1 MDTKTIVIKQTKKE
15 LKKYNKPNK
24 QSSHYLENHI
34 SIKVEYLRYFYGCW
48 IKAIHKKSQ
57 EYHSGGFLTRIME
70 DIIYLRNIQQEDLV
84 QFDVNLFT
92 FYVKKTSEQYISMQ
106 DIELEKEKMKNYMKK
121 IKSDMKNVDIQQKN
135 INEQQQK
142 LQNDILQ
149 FQKIKIKFL
158 KLFEDGKVKIL
169 I

>member
-1 MDTKTIVIKQTKKE
+1 MDTKTIVIKQSKKE
-15 LKKYNKPNK
+15 PKKYNKTNK
-24 QSSHYLENHI
+24 QSSHYLEDHI
-34 SIKVEYLRYFYGCW
+34 NIKVEYIRYFYGCW

-57 EYHSGGFLTRIME
+57 EYHSGGFLNKVIE
-70 DIIYLRNIQQEDLV
+70 DIIFLRNIQQELV
-84 QFDVNLFT
+84 EFDINLFT
-92 FYVKKTSEQYISMQ
+92 FYVKKNSEQYISMQ

-121 IKSDMKNVDIQQKN
+121 IKNDMKNVDIQQKN